1 MKKLFIFLLTAVMLC
16 VSMTAMAAKKEY
28 NPYVKYVVED
38 DDYQETLA
46 TINSVKMSRMPKV
59 AVMYVNNS
67 QADYYKAI
75 DKEIMKNF
83 KVVLNPY
90 VYQFVD
96 GTPYMKE
103 LAEMGIEDLTTA
115 ERADILDIY
124 ENTDIDYVI
133 FLQIEPMWRKDKVST
148 FSKGKEMTAIAPFKM
163 LDVKRKKALYNGR
176 ITRVGETSTI
186 FFKLGNKGAAMEA
199 IELIN
204 EKINYEIK
212 KRLPKYKYGQA
223 TVFDK
228 APVKIT
234 VEPKAAEK
242 ALPVKETVNVN

>member
-1 MKKLFIFLLTAVMLC
+1 
-16 VSMTAMAAKKEY
+16 
-28 NPYVKYVVED
+28 
-38 DDYQETLA
+38 
-46 TINSVKMSRMPKV
+46 
-59 AVMYVNNS
+59 
-67 QADYYKAI
+67 
-75 DKEIMKNF
+75 
-83 KVVLNPY
+83 
-90 VYQFVD
+90 
-96 GTPYMKE
+96 
-103 LAEMGIEDLTTA
+103 MGIEDLTTA
-115 ERADILDIY
+115 ERADILDVY
-124 ENTDIDYVI
+124 EDSDIDYVI

-148 FSKGKEMTAIAPFKM
+148 FSKGKEMTAVAPFKM
-163 LDVKRKKALYNGR
+163 LDIKRKKALYNGR

-186 FFKLGNKGAAMEA
+186 FFKLGNKGAAIEA

-204 EKINYEIK
+204 EKINSEIK